1 MTGLFSRTRRWYQR
15 SMRKGIL
22 FLRSNPV
29 EPDPRVER
37 EAITL
42 AKNRFKVLVVAWDRE
57 NKYPVYETKKFGE
70 LYRIKVKAKFA
81 TGIRNMRQFIRW
93 QLALFSFLVRNRQNY
108 DYIHACDF
116 DTIIPALICKLFLRK
131 KVVYDIF
138 DFYADMLRDVPDLLR
153 RLIRR
158 VDLFL
163 IGFADAVIIADEGR
177 IEQIKGSKPK
187 KLVVIYN
194 SPPLVTDFKE
204 SPLKKVSSNNLV
216 IAYIGLL
223 QRERGIFEMID
234 IVRNHPEWKLILGGY
249 GAEEKEIKEKIKGLG
264 NVEFLGRVPYEKA
277 LEVYASSDVMFA
289 TYDPRIPNHRYSSPN
304 KLFEAMMLGKP
315 IIVARNTGMDKIVEK
330 YGLGFVVEYGNKKD
344 LEKAITLIANWDANK
359 WEAFKKH
366 TAKIYSE
373 NFSWEIMERRLIDLY
388 KSLEK

>member
-1 MTGLFSRTRRWYQR
+1 
-15 SMRKGIL
+15 
-22 FLRSNPV
+22 
-29 EPDPRVER
+29 
-37 EAITL
+37 
-42 AKNRFKVLVVAWDRE
+42 
-57 NKYPVYETKKFGE
+57 
-70 LYRIKVKAKFA
+70 
-81 TGIRNMRQFIRW
+81 
-93 QLALFSFLVRNRQNY
+93 
-108 DYIHACDF
+108 
-116 DTIIPALICKLFLRK
+116 
-131 KVVYDIF
+131 
-138 DFYADMLRDVPDLLR
+138 
-153 RLIRR
+153 
-158 VDLFL
+158 
-163 IGFADAVIIADEGR
+163 
-177 IEQIKGSKPK
+177 
-187 KLVVIYN
+187 
-194 SPPLVTDFKE
+194 LVTDFKE

-234 IVRNHPEWKLILGGY
+234 VVRNHPEWKLVLGGY
-249 GAEEKEIKEKIKGLG
+249 GAEEEEIKEKIKGLG

-344 LEKAITLIANWDANK
+344 LEKAITSIANWNTNK

-366 TAKIYSE
+366 IAEIYLK